1 MAYDVVVVGAG
12 FAGASI
18 AYFLGRLGAKTLVI
32 DVKPWERM
40 GDKPCGDAIGKHHFD
55 ELGMPY
61 PEGEEIQGRV
71 KGISIYSP
79 SEAYEVFVEGEGFEV
94 HRIKYTQRLLSE
106 ATERGVEILEKTH
119 FREPIIKDDHV
130 VGVKIWVGGI
140 KEVHSKVVVDAS
152 GNARALVR
160 SLPRSW
166 PINEELD
173 PSDANVA
180 YREIRVLKKPVENP
194 EVLRIYVN
202 NEVAPGGYW
211 WFFPYSMMNGYVNV
225 GLGVR
230 GDLKGYHP
238 KELLYKYIF
247 SRPEFKDSSV
257 VEAGGALVPTR
268 RPVASLVWNGVAVIG
283 DAAYV
288 VNPVHGGGK
297 GSSMI
302 SAKCVSEAIQD
313 ALEVG
318 SFSAKHLWRANI
330 CFMTRY
336 GGKQGALDIFRYFL
350 QKLSNDDLEFSISK
364 KLVSGNELND
374 VSLRGKFEVGVVDK
388 ILRLTSLLSRPS
400 LLLKL
405 RIVVKYMDLIK
416 DHYLNYPST
425 PEGFNKWVYELNNIL
440 KSYRDSLG

>member
-1 MAYDVVVVGAG
+1 
-12 FAGASI
+12 
-18 AYFLGRLGAKTLVI
+18 
-32 DVKPWERM
+32 
-40 GDKPCGDAIGKHHFD
+40 
-55 ELGMPY
+55 
-61 PEGEEIQGRV
+61 
-71 KGISIYSP
+71 
-79 SEAYEVFVEGEGFEV
+79 
-94 HRIKYTQRLLSE
+94 
-106 ATERGVEILEKTH
+106 
-119 FREPIIKDDHV
+119 
-130 VGVKIWVGGI
+130 
-140 KEVHSKVVVDAS
+140 
-152 GNARALVR
+152 
-160 SLPRSW
+160 
-166 PINEELD
+166 
-173 PSDANVA
+173 
-180 YREIRVLKKPVENP
+180 
-194 EVLRIYVN
+194 
-202 NEVAPGGYW
+202 
-211 WFFPYSMMNGYVNV
+211 
-225 GLGVR
+225 
-230 GDLKGYHP
+230 
-238 KELLYKYIF
+238 
-247 SRPEFKDSSV
+247 
-257 VEAGGALVPTR
+257 
-268 RPVASLVWNGVAVIG
+268 NGVAVIG